1 MWLIV
6 LLVVAIAFIVLATSR
21 LKLHPFLALLIAAF
35 GYGILSRSASGG
47 SLAGVVKSINDGFG
61 ETLGAFGIVI
71 VAGSVIGTFLEKSG
85 GAARLAQR
93 TVDLVGRRR
102 VPMAMGVIGYIV
114 SIPVFCDSGFILLA
128 PLARSL
134 SSKARVPLA
143 AGAMALSLGLY
154 ATHTMVP
161 PTPGPVAAA
170 GMLEADLGRVIL
182 FGLIVSVPAL
192 LVSWLFSVKIAA
204 RVKLPS
210 DDVGAN
216 DYSPVLSAATESAPG
231 GPSVARS
238 RAPILVPIVLILL
251 RSVCTF
257 PDRPLVTGAL
267 AEAVNFVGQ
276 PVVALLI
283 GVFLAFLLP
292 ARLTREMLSAS
303 GWVGEAVLAAATIL
317 IITGCGGAFGKV
329 LRDSNIASVVSQLL
343 GDRAASW
350 GLWLPFLLAAA
361 IKTAQGSSTV
371 AIITTAGIVA
381 PMLEPLGLATP
392 TGRALAVVAI
402 GAGSMVVSHVNDSYF
417 WIVTQLCTMTVR
429 QGYKLQTLGTLVE
442 GVVAAGTVWIVGA
455 IVL

>member
-21 LKLHPFLALLIAAF
+21 LKLHPFLALLLAAF

-61 ETLGAFGIVI
+61 ETLGAIGIVI
-71 VAGSVIGTFLEKSG
+71 LAGSVIGTFLEKSG

-182 FGLIVSVPAL
+182 FGLIVSIPAL

-210 DDVGAN
+210 DDAGAS
-216 DYSPVLSAATESAPG
+216 DYSPVLSAATESAPD

-238 RAPILVPIVLILL
+238 LAPILVPIVLILL
-251 RSVCTF
+251 RSVCLF
-257 PDRPLVTGAL
+257 PSHPLGEGWVAS
-267 AEAVNFVGQ
+267 VIDFIGQ

-292 ARLTREMLSAS
+292 ARLTRETLSAS

-329 LRDSNIASVVSQLL
+329 LRESNIASVVSQLL

-350 GLWLPFLLAAA
+350 GLWLPFVLAAA

-371 AIITTAGIVA
+371 AMITTAGIAA

-392 TGRALAVVAI
+392 AGRALTVVAI
-402 GAGSMVVSHVNDSYF
+402 GAGSMVVSHANDSYF
-417 WIVTQLCTMTVR
+417 WIVTQLCKMTVR
-429 QGYKLQTLGTLVE
+429 QGYRLQTLGTLVE
-442 GVVAAGTVWIVGA
+442 GVVAAGAVWIVGA

>member
-21 LKLHPFLALLIAAF
+21 LKLHPFLALLLAAF
-35 GYGILSRSASGG
+35 GYGILSRQM

-61 ETLGAFGIVI
+61 ETLGAIGIVI
-71 VAGSVIGTFLEKSG
+71 LAGSVIGIFLEKSG

-93 TVDLVGRRR
+93 TVDVVGPRR
-102 VPMAMGVIGYIV
+102 VPLAMGVIGYIV

-216 DYSPVLSAATESAPG
+216 DYSPVLSAATDSASD

-238 RAPILVPIVLILL
+238 LAPILVPIVLILL
-251 RSVCTF
+251 RSVCRL
-257 PDRPLVTGAL
+257 PSYPLGEGWIVSVIDFT
-267 AEAVNFVGQ
+267 GQ

-303 GWVGEAVLAAATIL
+303 GWVGEAVLGAATIL

-329 LRDSNIASVVSQLL
+329 LRESNIATVVSQLL
-343 GDRAASW
+343 GDGAGSW
-350 GLWLPFLLAAA
+350 GLWLPFVLAAA
-361 IKTAQGSSTV
+361 IKSAQGSSTV
-371 AIITTAGIVA
+371 AMITTAGIAA

-417 WIVTQLCTMTVR
+417 WIVTQLCKMTVR
-429 QGYKLQTLGTLVE
+429 QGYKLQTFGTLVQ
-442 GVVAAGTVWIVGA
+442 GLVAAGTVWIVGA